1 MLLLAIVLWV
11 QKKSI
16 AFGVDDGKSSI
27 IDLHIKVLFYIEEQK
42 PIFIFNEIAFVI
54 DARKKSE
61 IHLQIYYTRV

>member
-27 IDLHIKVLFYIEEQK
+27 IDLHIKVSFLYCRTETYFYI
-42 PIFIFNEIAFVI
+42 
-54 DARKKSE
+54 
-61 IHLQIYYTRV
+61 